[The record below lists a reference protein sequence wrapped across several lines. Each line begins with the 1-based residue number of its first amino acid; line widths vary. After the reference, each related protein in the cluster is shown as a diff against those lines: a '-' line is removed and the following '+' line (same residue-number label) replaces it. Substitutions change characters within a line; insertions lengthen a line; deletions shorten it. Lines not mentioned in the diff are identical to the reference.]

1 MKTFLKILVM
11 CILLA
16 TLAAFTFV
24 PPAHQLPSQVRCT
37 PVALHQL
44 PPPDTLV
51 LMFPAKKAAPGET
64 ICMPVIARG
73 FQKILSMQYT
83 MVWDPAVLRLTDIRN
98 FNLRGLGENNFGTHL
113 AGEGMLT
120 FSWYDPNL
128 RGESRP
134 DGSVLYELCFEV
146 VGAERSATG
155 VHFSNRPTIVEISN
169 AVGNFLAL
177 DARDG
182 RVEIVKP

>member
-1 MKTFLKILVM
+1 MKTFLKNLMMCTLLVSQVGFTY
-11 CILLA
+11 LA
-16 TLAAFTFV
+16 PT
-24 PPAHQLPSQVRCT
+24 HQLSEPLQFD
-37 PVALHQL
+37 PAANLQL

-51 LMFPAKKAAPGET
+51 LMLPIKKATPGEML
-64 ICMPVIARG
+64 CLPVTAKG

-83 MVWDPAVLRLTDIRN
+83 MVWDPTVLRLSDIRN
-98 FNLRGLGENNFGTHL
+98 FNLRGLGENNFGTHMT
-113 AGEGMLT
+113 GEGKLT

-134 DGSVLYELCFEV
+134 DGSTLYELCFEV
-146 VGAERSATG
+146 IGKERSATG
-155 VHFSNRPTIVEISN
+155 VHFSNQPTIVEISN

-182 RVEIVKP
+182 RVEVVKR